1 MSQRNILFVHPLYL
15 QPSIA
20 KMAGVLADCSTSS
33 VSQSVTF
40 LDCNFHAMSDCLTA
54 EEMSQNNKT
63 HFPDQ
68 TWKIPA
74 TRDTSIP
81 GQILAEQLFYKKV
94 KGCVQYSRAGFKFD
108 VWSVKGLVFI
118 EGIAKLNS
126 NFNWVENSIIFVF
139 FSTTPPPTHSPTH
152 TE

>member
-1 MSQRNILFVHPLYL
+1 
-15 QPSIA
+15 
-20 KMAGVLADCSTSS
+20 MAGVLADCSTSS

-108 VWSVKGLVFI
+108 V
-118 EGIAKLNS
+118 
-126 NFNWVENSIIFVF
+126 
-139 FSTTPPPTHSPTH
+139 
-152 TE
+152 